1 MAAIAAGVAVMAAA
15 EVVEDTTIVEVVA
28 GMIDVGVSVIEAA
41 AAVQA
46 TLRVAKLNFGVLWKI
61 SPPPLLGRI

>member
-1 MAAIAAGVAVMAAA
+1 
-15 EVVEDTTIVEVVA
+15 
-28 GMIDVGVSVIEAA
+28 MIDVGVSVIEAA

-61 SPPPLLGRI
+61 SPPPLLGR